1 MSLPRGPTL
10 PRAIFRTLCAGQARS
25 CSSGSVRHRLFLNH
39 GTWFV
44 RYSLRPSPLFKA
56 DRRVAVSLG
65 TKDLAT
71 ARARRDAFLAHL
83 HLEQALGSRPTRLAA

>member
-1 MSLPRGPTL
+1 MTPAPEPVLRYRG
-10 PRAIFRTLCAGQARS
+10 GD
-25 CSSGSVRHRLFLNH
+25 RHHLFLNH

-83 HLEQALGSRPTRLAA
+83 HLQQALGSAQPQLAAAA

>member
-1 MSLPRGPTL
+1 MSPAPEPVLRYRG
-10 PRAIFRTLCAGQARS
+10 GD
-25 CSSGSVRHRLFLNH
+25 RHHLFLNH

-83 HLEQALGSRPTRLAA
+83 QLEQALGSPPTRLAA

>member
-1 MSLPRGPTL
+1 
-10 PRAIFRTLCAGQARS
+10 
-25 CSSGSVRHRLFLNH
+25 
-39 GTWFV
+39 FV

-83 HLEQALGSRPTRLAA
+83 HLEQALGSTPTRLAA

>member
-1 MSLPRGPTL
+1 MTPAPEPVLRYRG
-10 PRAIFRTLCAGQARS
+10 GD
-25 CSSGSVRHRLFLNH
+25 RHHLFLNH

-83 HLEQALGSRPTRLAA
+83 HLQQALGSAQPHLAAAA

>member
-1 MSLPRGPTL
+1 MLLRYRG
-10 PRAIFRTLCAGQARS
+10 GD
-25 CSSGSVRHRLFLNH
+25 RHHLFLNH

-44 RYSLRPSPLFKA
+44 RYSLRPSPVFKA

-65 TKDLAT
+65 TKDLAA

-83 HLEQALGSRPTRLAA
+83 HLEQALASRPTRLAA

>member
-1 MSLPRGPTL
+1 MTPAPEPALRYRG
-10 PRAIFRTLCAGQARS
+10 GD
-25 CSSGSVRHRLFLNH
+25 RHHLFLNH

-44 RYSLRPSPLFKA
+44 RYSLRPSPLFKT

-65 TKDLAT
+65 TKNLAT